1 MLDGKEFRSLIA
13 DIEERGFIYM
23 VGRVYDRTRIM
34 PNQEWFD
41 RNVKPALDKVYAPEM
56 AESAYK
62 YMGFPDKTKEML
74 AAKDFSVSVTKAE
87 RNAYEHAI
95 KQTALEFSPLSAP
108 AGLDR

>member
-1 MLDGKEFRSLIA
+1 ME
-13 DIEERGFIYM
+13 
-23 VGRVYDRTRIM
+23 VYDFL
-34 PNQEWFD
+34 E
-41 RNVKPALDKVYAPEM
+41 APTSKRQLKWWVVHTLEM

-74 AAKDFSVSVTKAE
+74 AAKDFSAPVTKAE

-95 KQTALEFSPLSAP
+95 KQTALELSPLSAP